1 VPWLAAVTAF
11 VLVVPVELPDKTF
24 ISTLVLTTRYRPL
37 PVWLGVVAAFG
48 VQSGVAV
55 GAGSLVGLLPETPVR
70 LAAAALFAVGA
81 IVLAVQARK
90 PVEYEEPS
98 AAGGHGPREGRA
110 PAKPAQA
117 TGGWKAFGASFL
129 VLFLAEWGDLS
140 QLLTAGLVAD
150 GRPPVPVFFGAWAGL
165 AVVSGVAVVL
175 GRVILR
181 YVRLNVVRWIGA
193 YVCAVLAIVTAT
205 GVT

>member
-1 VPWLAAVTAF
+1 VQWLAAVTAF

-24 ISTLVLTTRYRPL
+24 ISTLILTTRYRPL

-48 VQSGVAV
+48 VQCAVAV
-55 GAGSLVGLLPETPVR
+55 GAGSLIGLLPETPVR

-81 IVLAVQARK
+81 VILARQASK
-90 PVEYEEPS
+90 PVEYAGPD
-98 AAGGHGPREGRA
+98 AAGTHGPQEDRTS
-110 PAKPAQA
+110 PAQV
-117 TGGWKAFGASFL
+117 TGAWKAFGASFL

-165 AVVSGVAVVL
+165 AVVSGAAVLL

-181 YVRLNVVRWIGA
+181 YVRLNVVRWVGA
-193 YVCAVLAIVTAT
+193 AICAVLAIVTAI

>member
-1 VPWLAAVTAF
+1 
-11 VLVVPVELPDKTF
+11 
-24 ISTLVLTTRYRPL
+24 
-37 PVWLGVVAAFG
+37 
-48 VQSGVAV
+48 
-55 GAGSLVGLLPETPVR
+55 
-70 LAAAALFAVGA
+70 
-81 IVLAVQARK
+81 VLAVQATK
-90 PVEYEEPS
+90 PIQYEGS
-98 AAGGHGPREGRA
+98 DATGGHGPREGGA
-110 PAKPAQA
+110 PPEAAQV

-165 AVVSGVAVVL
+165 AVVSGAAVLL

-193 YVCAVLAIVTAT
+193 GVCAVLAIVTAI

>member
-1 VPWLAAVTAF
+1 VSWLAAVTAF

-24 ISTLVLTTRYRPL
+24 ISTLILTTRHKPL

-48 VQSGVAV
+48 VQCAVAV
-55 GAGSLVGLLPETPVR
+55 GAGSVIGLLPETPVR

-81 IVLAVQARK
+81 VILARQASK
-90 PVEYEEPS
+90 PIEYDDS
-98 AAGGHGPREGRA
+98 GA
-110 PAKPAQA
+110 PARPADP
-117 TGGWKAFGASFL
+117 TGGWKAFGTSFL

-150 GRPPVPVFFGAWAGL
+150 GRPPVPVFFGSWAGL
-165 AVVSGVAVVL
+165 AAVSGAAVLL
-175 GRVILR
+175 GRVIVR
-181 YVRLNVVRWIGA
+181 YVRLNVVRWVGA
-193 YVCAVLAIVTAT
+193 AICAILAIVTAT

>member
-1 VPWLAAVTAF
+1 MSWLSAITAF

-24 ISTLVLTTRYRPL
+24 ISTLVLTTRHKPL

-48 VQSGVAV
+48 VQCAVAV

-81 IVLAVQARK
+81 VILARQASK
-90 PVEYEEPS
+90 PIEYDGIS
-98 AAGGHGPREGRA
+98 AAGRHRPRKGRT
-110 PAKPAQA
+110 PARPADP
-117 TGGWKAFGASFL
+117 TGGWKAFGTSFL

-150 GRPPVPVFFGAWAGL
+150 GRPPVPVFVGSWAGL
-165 AVVSGVAVVL
+165 AAVSGAAVLL
-175 GRVILR
+175 GRVIAR
-181 YVRLNVVRWIGA
+181 YVRLNVVRWVGA
-193 YVCAVLAIVTAT
+193 AVCAILAIVTAT